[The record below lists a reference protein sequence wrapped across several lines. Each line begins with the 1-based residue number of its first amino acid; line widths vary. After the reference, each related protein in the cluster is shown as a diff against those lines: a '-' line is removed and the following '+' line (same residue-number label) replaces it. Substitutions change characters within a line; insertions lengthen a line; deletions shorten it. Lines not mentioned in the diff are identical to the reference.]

1 MSNMLHEEKSQH
13 ALHKHV
19 EQFVHILNSTEI
31 SDKDKKLNALR
42 IIYEKLSEFFTICKE
57 EEKENFCLFFRNYLL
72 CQLHKWI
79 NEEFDEC
86 RNFTLDI
93 YILIEKNLDDT
104 LLDCV
109 LFKNVSRDDNF
120 LHICTNRLK
129 EDKNKKIIEDKEEVR
144 LKIVQ
149 FFSIIVH
156 RFRNKCA
163 DSAPHVLDINPYLE
177 DILTALA
184 VLIKDPFPLIKKISC
199 QLLCELSFENKP
211 KDFNHLYRSL
221 LKGLLTALAVRQN
234 DIRELA
240 LRCLKK
246 LLCLGSNRDFLDDLA
261 ECLKNL
267 CRKKSSNVLLQV
279 VDCIEVWNLQINDL
293 SKCERAKLVFIV
305 LLCANANISPS
316 FNERCYTALKRI
328 ASSLKGLASGLSE
341 KHVDKEEL
349 LKNGTHSETEKTIV
363 HRNEENVDKEKTVWQ
378 KEHCCVHSE
387 EAPCAYFFSRM
398 NNLFYTPSPFN
409 VVCSDIPA
417 LFGEIKKELFY
428 EIMNNERNSWSE
440 GKDDFANILT
450 TFLLC
455 TYCDMAHFVRPILSF
470 VYRSLVL
477 FKYIDCPTT
486 PLLVSGISAEEV
498 SPKDASPKDTSLKNA
513 ASQYGYEYDSFLY
526 LTKFVCLI
534 ITCGYLMPLNV
545 TLSEVAQLLLGDC
558 NVRKVAESFY
568 KLCDVSPSDM
578 HDGGRSGRNNF
589 TVCLTNTNGGDCTKY
604 IFSNTNYHK
613 YQRKAYERWCAHR
626 KSDILLEEHAGG
638 GGQLDQHLE
647 KRDTGDVRGE
657 EPKGGEPLDVVK
669 RDAVHDSANGSANDS
684 VNDPVNDPVNG
695 SMEESVH
702 YPVDSAPIICDNKKI
717 VLMMLSQLL
726 AGHYLRNELTERK
739 LDEEDINFILFLIS
753 ENAKYEHVDAFPY
766 ILMTLKH
773 LLNIIG
779 EDCKKYSK
787 IFFHFLVVLQSD
799 TQFCPQSEVQK
810 LIEKI
815 EHYHHGDK
823 TKIDFYN
830 DEYVHFVQN
839 VPTMININDFNNF
852 KCNIEFLNV
861 LLCNISEE
869 VMMEQSSHLMDF
881 FLIIMNQELRPF
893 MKSEFLLF
901 LNLFCSKNIF
911 HNFLQKNSQQILKN
925 ILLPLCTW
933 KSGLNEAQTRKG
945 ALHCIRTLFVK
956 NALHKYVFD
965 NNVLIENLVCVLK
978 SSTDD
983 TWNGENR
990 EIAIAIYAQ
999 IARRISNNNILLDL
1013 LNILM
1018 KLMEDS
1024 SNTIRKLS
1032 ANGLYSL
1039 FLNESLIL
1047 ADKLCEEV
1055 FPTLLLHMDDD
1066 SPDVSQMVYR
1076 TLVLA
1081 KKINQTIFVK
1091 VLPACLHR
1099 GFAPTKACPHFCI
1112 INNICLCP
1120 ELKGFLNR
1128 AGTNKMTTL

>member
-19 EQFVHILNSTEI
+19 EQLIHILNSTEI
-31 SDKDKKLNALR
+31 SDKDRKLNALR

-57 EEKENFCLFFRNYLL
+57 EEKEKFCLFFRNYLL

-93 YILIEKNLDDT
+93 YFLIEKNLDDT

-109 LFKNVSRDDNF
+109 LFKNVSRDNNF

-163 DSAPHVLDINPYLE
+163 DSVPSVLDINPYLE
-177 DILTALA
+177 DILTALS

-199 QLLCELSFENKP
+199 QLLCELSFENKT

-246 LLCLGSNRDFLDDLA
+246 LLCLGNNRDFLDDLA
-261 ECLKNL
+261 KCLRNL
-267 CRKKSSNVLLQV
+267 CRKKTGNVLLQV
-279 VDCIEVWNLQINDL
+279 VDCVEVWNLQINDL

-305 LLCANANISPS
+305 LLCSNANISPS
-316 FNERCYTALKRI
+316 LNERCYTALKRI

-341 KHVDKEEL
+341 KHVGKEEL
-349 LKNGTHSETEKTIV
+349 LKNGTHSETAKANL
-363 HRNEENVDKEKTVWQ
+363 HRNEENVDEGRTILQ
-378 KEHCCVHSE
+378 KEHCCVHSG
-387 EAPCAYFFSRM
+387 EASHADFFSRM

-409 VVCSDIPA
+409 IVCSDIPA
-417 LFGEIKKELFY
+417 LFGEIKKALFY

-440 GKDDFANILT
+440 GKDDFASILT
-450 TFLLC
+450 TFLFC
-455 TYCDMAHFVRPILSF
+455 TYYDTVHFVTPILSF

-477 FKYIDCPTT
+477 FKYINCPTT
-486 PLLVSGISAEEV
+486 PLLVSAISEEEV
-498 SPKDASPKDTSLKNA
+498 SPKDAPPKDASMKNA

-526 LTKFVCLI
+526 LTKFVFLI

-545 TLSEVAQLLLGDC
+545 TLPEVAQLLLGDC
-558 NVRKVAESFY
+558 NFRKVAESFY
-568 KLCDVSPSDM
+568 KLSHVSPSGV
-578 HDGGRSGRNNF
+578 HDGDGSGRNNF
-589 TVCLTNTNGGDCTKY
+589 IVRLTNTDGGACTKY
-604 IFSNTNYHK
+604 IFSDTNYHM
-613 YQRKAYERWCAHR
+613 YQRKAYERWDAHR
-626 KSDILLEEHAGG
+626 KSDILLEENTGG
-638 GGQLDQHLE
+638 GRQLVGHLE
-647 KRDTGDVRGE
+647 KGATDYDSGE
-657 EPKGGEPLDVVK
+657 EPTGGEPLDVVK
-669 RDAVHDSANGSANDS
+669 RDAVNNAVNNAVHDSGNDSANGSMD
-684 VNDPVNDPVNG
+684 
-695 SMEESVH
+695 ESVH
-702 YPVDSAPIICDNKKI
+702 YSADSAPIICDNKKI

-726 AGHYLRNELTERK
+726 AGHYLKNGLTESK
-739 LDEEDINFILFLIS
+739 LDEEHLNFILFLIS

-766 ILMTLKH
+766 ILITLKH

-823 TKIDFYN
+823 TKSDFYN
-830 DEYVHFVQN
+830 DEYVYFVQN
-839 VPTMININDFNNF
+839 VPIIININDFNNF

-869 VMMEQSSHLMDF
+869 VMMEQSNHLMDLL
-881 FLIIMNQELRPF
+881 LIIMNQELRPF

-901 LNLFCSKNIF
+901 LNLFCSRNIF
-911 HNFLQKNSQQILKN
+911 PNFLQKNSQQILKN

-956 NALHKYVFD
+956 NALQKYVLE

-999 IARRISNNNILLDL
+999 IARHLSNNNILLDL
-1013 LNILM
+1013 LNILLG
-1018 KLMEDS
+1018 LMEDS

-1047 ADKLCEEV
+1047 ADELCEEV

-1066 SPDVSQMVYR
+1066 SPDVSEMVYR
-1076 TLVLA
+1076 TLLLA
-1081 KKINQTIFVK
+1081 KKFNQTILVK
-1091 VLPACLHR
+1091 VLLACLHR
-1099 GFAPTKACPHFCI
+1099 GFAPTDARPHFCI
-1112 INNICLCP
+1112 INNIFLRP
-1120 ELKGFLNR
+1120 EMKGFLHR
-1128 AGTNKMTTL
+1128 GGTNKMTTL

>member
-19 EQFVHILNSTEI
+19 EQHIHILNSTEI

-57 EEKENFCLFFRNYLL
+57 EEKEKFCLFFRNYLL

-93 YILIEKNLDDT
+93 YFLIEKNLDDT

-109 LFKNVSRDDNF
+109 LFKNVSKDDNF

-163 DSAPHVLDINPYLE
+163 DVAPHVLDINPYLE
-177 DILTALA
+177 DILTALS

-199 QLLCELSFENKP
+199 QLLCELSFENQP

-246 LLCLGSNRDFLDDLA
+246 LLCLGSNRDFLEDLA
-261 ECLKNL
+261 ECLKNV

-279 VDCIEVWNLQINDL
+279 VDCIEVWNLQISDL

-341 KHVDKEEL
+341 RHIGKEEL
-349 LKNGTHSETEKTIV
+349 LQNGTPEKAKTNA
-363 HRNEENVDKEKTVWQ
+363 HRNEENVGEGRTVWQ
-378 KEHCCVHSE
+378 KEHCCEHSG
-387 EAPCAYFFSRM
+387 EAPCEYFFSRM
-398 NNLFYTPSPFN
+398 NTLFYTPSPFN
-409 VVCSDIPA
+409 VVRSDIPA

-428 EIMNNERNSWSE
+428 EIMNNERGLWSE
-440 GKDDFANILT
+440 GKDDFASILT
-450 TFLLC
+450 AFLLC
-455 TYCDMAHFVRPILSF
+455 THRDTVHFVRPILSF
-470 VYRSLVL
+470 VYKSLVL

-486 PLLVSGISAEEV
+486 PLLVSGISEEGVTQKGAPPKGVTQKGAPPKGV
-498 SPKDASPKDTSLKNA
+498 SQKGAPPKDASLKNA
-513 ASQYGYEYDSFLY
+513 ASQYGYEYESFLY

-534 ITCGYLMPLNV
+534 ITCGYLTPLSV
-545 TLSEVAQLLLGDC
+545 TLPEVAQLLLGDC
-558 NVRKVAESFY
+558 NVKKVAESFY
-568 KLCDVSPSDM
+568 KLSDVSPGGA
-578 HDGGRSGRNNF
+578 HDGDESWRNNC
-589 TVCLTNTNGGDCTKY
+589 TVCLTNNSGGAGTEY

-626 KSDILLEEHAGG
+626 KSDFLLEEHAGG
-638 GGQLDQHLE
+638 GGQLEQHLE
-647 KRDTGDVRGE
+647 KRATDDDRGE
-657 EPKGGEPLDVVK
+657 EPKEGGPLDVVK
-669 RDAVHDSANGSANDS
+669 REAANGSANGSANGLTT
-684 VNDPVNDPVNG
+684 G
-695 SMEESVH
+695 STNESVL
-702 YPVDSAPIICDNKKI
+702 YPADSAPLICDNKKI

-726 AGHYLRNELTERK
+726 AGHYLRNVLAESK
-739 LDEEDINFILFLIS
+739 LEDEDINFILFLIS

-766 ILMTLKH
+766 MLITLEH

-787 IFFHFLVVLQSD
+787 IFFHFLVMLQSD
-799 TQFCPQSEVQK
+799 TQFCPQSQVQK

-815 EHYHHGDK
+815 EHYHYGEK
-823 TKIDFYN
+823 AKIDFYN

-869 VMMEQSSHLMDF
+869 VMMEQSTHLINF
-881 FLIIMNQELRPF
+881 LLIIMNQELRPF

-901 LNLFCSKNIF
+901 LNLFCSRNIF
-911 HNFLQKNSQQILKN
+911 PNFLQKNSQQILKN

-956 NALHKYVFD
+956 NALHKFVLE

-978 SSTDD
+978 SSIDD

-1013 LNILM
+1013 LKILL
-1018 KLMEDS
+1018 KLMDDS
-1024 SNTIRKLS
+1024 SGTIRKLS

-1039 FLNESLIL
+1039 FLNESLIIS
-1047 ADKLCEEV
+1047 DELCEEI

-1066 SPDVSQMVYR
+1066 STEVSETLYR
-1076 TLVLA
+1076 TLLLA
-1081 KKINQTIFVK
+1081 RKFNQTIFMK
-1091 VLPACLHR
+1091 HAKNSCECTAH
-1099 GFAPTKACPHFCI
+1099 AKWYKE
-1112 INNICLCP
+1112 
-1120 ELKGFLNR
+1120 ELLK
-1128 AGTNKMTTL
+1128 

>member
-1 MSNMLHEEKSQH
+1 MSNMLHEGKSQQ
-13 ALHKHV
+13 ALQKHV
-19 EQFVHILNSTEI
+19 EQPIHILNNTEV

-79 NEEFDEC
+79 NDEFDEC
-86 RNFTLDI
+86 RNFTMDI
-93 YILIEKNLDDT
+93 YFLIEKNLDDT

-109 LFKNVSRDDNF
+109 LFKNISRDDNF

-129 EDKNKKIIEDKEEVR
+129 EDTNKKIIEDKEEVR

-177 DILTALA
+177 DILTALS
-184 VLIKDPFPLIKKISC
+184 VLIRDPFPLIKKNSC
-199 QLLCELSFENKP
+199 QLLCELSFENNP
-211 KDFNHLYRSL
+211 KDFNHLYKSL
-221 LKGLLTALAVRQN
+221 LKGLLTTLTVRQN

-240 LRCLKK
+240 LKCLKK
-246 LLCLGSNRDFLDDLA
+246 LLCLGSNRDYLDDLA
-261 ECLKNL
+261 ESLKNL

-293 SKCERAKLVFIV
+293 SNSERAKLVFIV

-316 FNERCYTALKRI
+316 FNERCYTALKGI
-328 ASSLKGLASGLSE
+328 ASSLEGLASGLSE
-341 KHVDKEEL
+341 KRICKESL
-349 LKNGTHSETEKTIV
+349 FPNGTYSETEKSNL
-363 HRNEENVDKEKTVWQ
+363 HRNEKNVDEGQTFGQ
-378 KEHCCVHSE
+378 KEHCCVHAG
-387 EAPCAYFFSRM
+387 EAPRAYFFSRM

-409 VVCSDIPA
+409 VLCSDIPA
-417 LFGEIKKELFY
+417 LFGDIKKELFY
-428 EIMNNERNSWSE
+428 EIMNNERNSWNE
-440 GKDDFANILT
+440 GKDDFASILT

-455 TYCDMAHFVRPILSF
+455 TYCDTVHFVRPILSF

-477 FKYIDCPTT
+477 FKYVDCPTT

-498 SPKDASPKDTSLKNA
+498 SSEDATLKNA

-534 ITCGYLMPLNV
+534 ITCGYLMPLSV
-545 TLSEVAQLLLGDC
+545 TLEEGAQLLLGDC
-558 NVRKVAESFY
+558 NVRNVAESFY
-568 KLCDVSPSDM
+568 KLSNVSSSGVQ
-578 HDGGRSGRNNF
+578 HGDGSARKNS
-589 TVCLTNTNGGDCTKY
+589 TSCLTNTNGRACTEY

-613 YQRKAYERWCAHR
+613 YQRKAYERLCEHR
-626 KSDILLEEHAGG
+626 KSDILLEEHADGS
-638 GGQLDQHLE
+638 GQLDQHLE
-647 KRDTGDVRGE
+647 KRDTDDNMGE
-657 EPKGGEPLDVVK
+657 KPKGGEPQEVVE
-669 RDAVHDSANGSANDS
+669 RDLVYGSANESQKDS
-684 VNDPVNDPVNG
+684 AKG

-702 YPVDSAPIICDNKKI
+702 YPVDSAPIICENKKI

-726 AGHYLRNELTERK
+726 GGYYLRNQLAEIK

-753 ENAKYEHVDAFPY
+753 ENAKYENVDAFPY
-766 ILMTLKH
+766 MLMILKY

-779 EDCKKYSK
+779 QDCKKYSK
-787 IFFHFLVVLQSD
+787 ILFHFFIVLQSD
-799 TQFCPQSEVQK
+799 TQFCPQSEVEK
-810 LIEKI
+810 LIEQI
-815 EHYHHGDK
+815 EHYHHGVK
-823 TKIDFYN
+823 TKSDFYN

-839 VPTMININDFNNF
+839 VSTMININDFNNF

-861 LLCNISEE
+861 LLCNISKE
-869 VMMEQSSHLMDF
+869 VMMEQSNHLMNF
-881 FLIIMNQELRPF
+881 FHTIMNQELRPF

-911 HNFLQKNSQQILKN
+911 PHFLQKNSQQILKN

-956 NALHKYVFD
+956 NDLHKYVIE

-978 SSTDD
+978 SSSDD
-983 TWNGENR
+983 TWNAENR

-1013 LNILM
+1013 LNILI

-1024 SNTIRKLS
+1024 SDTIRKLS

-1047 ADKLCEEV
+1047 SDEVCEDV

-1066 SPDVSQMVYR
+1066 SPGVSEMLYR
-1076 TLVLA
+1076 TLFLA
-1081 KKINQTIFVK
+1081 KKFNQTIFVK
-1091 VLPACLHR
+1091 HAKNSCEYTAHAKLY
-1099 GFAPTKACPHFCI
+1099 KE
-1112 INNICLCP
+1112 
-1120 ELKGFLNR
+1120 ELLK
-1128 AGTNKMTTL
+1128 

>member
-19 EQFVHILNSTEI
+19 EQPIHILNSTEI

-72 CQLHKWI
+72 CELHKWI

-93 YILIEKNLDDT
+93 YFLIEKNLDDT
-104 LLDCV
+104 LLDGV

-120 LHICTNRLK
+120 LYICTNRLK

-149 FFSIIVH
+149 FISIIVH

-177 DILTALA
+177 DILTALS

-211 KDFNHLYRSL
+211 KEFNHLYRSL

-267 CRKKSSNVLLQV
+267 CRKKSSTVLLQV

-305 LLCANANISPS
+305 LLCANTNISPS
-316 FNERCYTALKRI
+316 FNERCYAALKRI
-328 ASSLKGLASGLSE
+328 ASSLKGIANGPSE
-341 KHVDKEEL
+341 KHVGKEEL
-349 LKNGTHSETEKTIV
+349 LKNDTHSETEKTNV
-363 HRNEENVDKEKTVWQ
+363 LRNEENVYEGRTIWQ
-378 KEHCCVHSE
+378 KEHYYVHSG
-387 EAPCAYFFSRM
+387 EAPGAYFFSRM

-409 VVCSDIPA
+409 VVCSDIPV

-440 GKDDFANILT
+440 GKDDFASILT
-450 TFLLC
+450 AFLLC
-455 TYCDMAHFVRPILSF
+455 TYCDTVHFVRPILSF

-486 PLLVSGISAEEV
+486 PLLVCGISAEEV
-498 SPKDASPKDTSLKNA
+498 SPKDGTLKNA

-545 TLSEVAQLLLGDC
+545 TLPEVAQLLLGDC

-568 KLCDVSPSDM
+568 KISDVSSSGV
-578 HDGGRSGRNNF
+578 HDGDGSGRNNF
-589 TVCLTNTNGGDCTKY
+589 TSCLTNTSGGGYTEY

-613 YQRKAYERWCAHR
+613 YQRKAYERWSAHR
-626 KSDILLEEHAGG
+626 KNDILLEEHSGG
-638 GGQLDQHLE
+638 GDQLDQHLE
-647 KRDTGDVRGE
+647 KRATDDDRGE
-657 EPKGGEPLDVVK
+657 EPNKREPQDVVK
-669 RDAVHDSANGSANDS
+669 GDAVHESANDS
-684 VNDPVNDPVNG
+684 ID
-695 SMEESVH
+695 ESVH

-726 AGHYLRNELTERK
+726 AGYYLQNEPTESK
-739 LDEEDINFILFLIS
+739 LDEEQINFILFLIS
-753 ENAKYEHVDAFPY
+753 EYAKYEHVDAFPY
-766 ILMTLKH
+766 MLMTLKY
-773 LLNIIG
+773 LLSIIR

-787 IFFHFLVVLQSD
+787 IFFHFLVVLLSD
-799 TQFCPQSEVQK
+799 TQFCPQSEVRK

-823 TKIDFYN
+823 TKSDFYN
-830 DEYVHFVQN
+830 EEYVHFVQN
-839 VPTMININDFNNF
+839 VPTMININDLNNF

-869 VMMEQSSHLMDF
+869 VMMEQSNHLMDF
-881 FLIIMNQELRPF
+881 LLIIMNQELRPLI
-893 MKSEFLLF
+893 KSEFLLF

-911 HNFLQKNSQQILKN
+911 PNFLQKNSQQILKN

-956 NALHKYVFD
+956 KDLHKYVIE
-965 NNVLIENLVCVLK
+965 NNALIENLVCVLK

-983 TWNGENR
+983 TWNAENR

-999 IARRISNNNILLDL
+999 IARRVSNNNILLDL
-1013 LNILM
+1013 LNILL

-1047 ADKLCEEV
+1047 SDEVCEEV

-1066 SPDVSQMVYR
+1066 SPDVSEMVYR
-1076 TLVLA
+1076 TLLLA
-1081 KKINQTIFVK
+1081 KKFNQTIFLK
-1091 VLPACLHR
+1091 VLLAYMHTE
-1099 GFAPTKACPHFCI
+1099 FAPTEARPYFCI
-1112 INNICLCP
+1112 INNICLLP
-1120 ELKGFLNR
+1120 ELEGFLNI

>member
-13 ALHKHV
+13 ALRKHV
-19 EQFVHILNSTEI
+19 EQPIHILNSTDI
-31 SDKDKKLNALR
+31 SDKDKKLNALK

-93 YILIEKNLDDT
+93 YFLIEKNLDDT
-104 LLDCV
+104 LLDSV

-120 LHICTNRLK
+120 LHICMNRLK

-156 RFRNKCA
+156 RFKNKGA
-163 DSAPHVLDINPYLE
+163 HTAPHVLHINPYLE
-177 DILTALA
+177 DILTALS
-184 VLIKDPFPLIKKISC
+184 VLIKDPCPLIKKISC
-199 QLLCELSFENKP
+199 QLLCELPYEPKS

-221 LKGLLTALAVRQN
+221 LKGLLSALAIRQN

-246 LLCLGSNRDFLDDLA
+246 LLCVGSNRDFLYDVA

-267 CRKKSSNVLLQV
+267 CRKKSSNVLFQV

-293 SKCERAKLVFIV
+293 SNCERAKLVFIV

-316 FNERCYTALKRI
+316 FNERCYSALKTI
-328 ASSLKGLASGLSE
+328 ASSLKELARGLHE
-341 KHVDKEEL
+341 KHVGKEEL
-349 LKNGTHSETEKTIV
+349 VQNGTHSERAKTNLYRID
-363 HRNEENVDKEKTVWQ
+363 ENVDEERTVWQ
-378 KEHCCVHSE
+378 KENCCVHSG
-387 EAPCAYFFSRM
+387 EAPSEYFFSRM

-428 EIMNNERNSWSE
+428 EIMNNEGNSWSE
-440 GKDDFANILT
+440 GKDDFASILS

-455 TYCDMAHFVRPILSF
+455 TYCDTVRFVRPILSF

-477 FKYIDCPTT
+477 FKYIHCPTT
-486 PLLVSGISAEEV
+486 PLLVNGISAEEV
-498 SPKDASPKDTSLKNA
+498 SPKDASLKDA
-513 ASQYGYEYDSFLY
+513 ASQYGYEFESFLY
-526 LTKFVCLI
+526 LTKFVFLI

-545 TLSEVAQLLLGDC
+545 TLPEVAQLLLGDC
-558 NVRKVAESFY
+558 NARKVAESFY
-568 KLCDVSPSDM
+568 KLSDVSPSGV
-578 HDGGRSGRNNF
+578 HDGDRNGRKNI
-589 TVCLTNTNGGDCTKY
+589 TLCLSNTNGAPCTKY
-604 IFSNTNYHK
+604 IFSNTNYHM
-613 YQRKAYERWCAHR
+613 YQRKAYERWCVHR

-638 GGQLDQHLE
+638 DGQLEQHLE
-647 KRDTGDVRGE
+647 KRATDDDRGE
-657 EPKGGEPLDVVK
+657 ERKGGDPVDAEK
-669 RDAVHDSANGSANDS
+669 TDAVHESANG
-684 VNDPVNDPVNG
+684 P
-695 SMEESVH
+695 MEESVH
-702 YPVDSAPIICDNKKI
+702 YSVDSAPIICDNKKI

-726 AGHYLRNELTERK
+726 AGYYLRNELTESK
-739 LDEEDINFILFLIS
+739 LDEEHINFILFLIS

-766 ILMTLKH
+766 MLITLKH

-787 IFFHFLVVLQSD
+787 IIFHFLVVLQSD
-799 TQFCPQSEVQK
+799 TQFCPQSQVLK

-815 EHYHHGDK
+815 EHYYHGHK
-823 TKIDFYN
+823 TKSDFYN

-869 VMMEQSSHLMDF
+869 VMMEHSNHLMDF
-881 FLIIMNQELRPF
+881 LLIIMKQELRPL

-911 HNFLQKNSQQILKN
+911 PNFLQKNSEQIIKS

-945 ALHCIRTLFVK
+945 ALHCIRTLFLK
-956 NALHKYVFD
+956 NDLHKYVIE

-999 IARRISNNNILLDL
+999 IARRVSNNNILLDL
-1013 LNILM
+1013 LNILL

-1039 FLNESLIL
+1039 FLNESLII
-1047 ADKLCEEV
+1047 ADEVCEEV
-1055 FPTLLLHMDDD
+1055 FPTLLLHMDDHA
-1066 SPDVSQMVYR
+1066 PDVSEMVYR
-1076 TLVLA
+1076 TLLLA
-1081 KKINQTIFVK
+1081 KKFNHAIFVK
-1091 VLPACLHR
+1091 HAKNSCEYTAH
-1099 GFAPTKACPHFCI
+1099 AKSYKE
-1112 INNICLCP
+1112 
-1120 ELKGFLNR
+1120 ELLK
-1128 AGTNKMTTL
+1128 